1 MSEHSTQ
8 AGLPLKPLYRPDD
21 LEGFDY
27 DRKLAD
33 PGTYP
38 FTRGRRIEVG
48 RKSWIHRELSGEGD
62 PKRSNEQFKYLLE
75 KGQTGIDVIGDM
87 PTVSLLDPDHPMARH
102 GVGTTGVSIC
112 RLQDYVDL
120 LSGLPLD
127 SISISQSL
135 PAAFAMAGT
144 YLAARELGAD
154 AKSLRGSI
162 IQTPLYCDDSG
173 YFIGMPV
180 KLRLRLSRDSI
191 EFATHEMPKF
201 HAFLE
206 DSYYISEGGIDG
218 VEEMALAFI
227 EIRHITRDLM
237 ARGLDIDAFAPRI
250 AILLNCHMDFFE
262 TVAKIRAT
270 RRLFARMMKDEFSA
284 QDPRSL
290 ACNIASHTSGLS
302 MTAQQPVNNIARGTA
317 QTLALAMAGVQAIE
331 ISTFDE
337 AFRTPSPEAH
347 LVGLRT
353 QQVVALETNVAQV
366 ADPLGGSYFV
376 EALTDDMEARIWR
389 MVEEIEAAGDAAE
402 LAEQGYFRELFIKAM
417 ERRAAQVDDGTLMQV
432 GVNCHQIAEEEDRL
446 LKEVAERKIDPD
458 YARIEAITD
467 FRAQRDMDRV
477 RTTLAEVRGQA
488 EDFDHNIMPEIIAA
502 TAGGATMGEIA
513 GVLRQAYGGDYD
525 PYNMATSPLD

>member
-1 MSEHSTQ
+1 MSDHSTQ

-21 LEGFDY
+21 LEGFEY
-27 DRKLAD
+27 DEKLAD
-33 PGTYP
+33 PGVYP
-38 FTRGRRIEVG
+38 YTRGRRIEVG

-87 PTVSLLDPDHPMARH
+87 PTVSLLDPDHPMAQH

-144 YLAARELGAD
+144 YLAARELGVE
-154 AKSLRGSI
+154 AKGLRGSV

-191 EFATHEMPKF
+191 EFATREMPKF

-227 EIRHITRDLM
+227 EIRHITRDLL

-270 RRLFARMMKDEFSA
+270 RRLFARMMKDEFKA

-376 EALTDDMEARIWR
+376 EALTDDMEARIWQ

-458 YARIEAITD
+458 YTRIEAIIA
-467 FRAQRDMDRV
+467 FREQRDMDRV

-502 TAGGATMGEIA
+502 TAAAATMGEIA

-525 PYNMATSPLD
+525 PYNMATSPLE

>member
-1 MSEHSTQ
+1 MSDHSTQ

-33 PGTYP
+33 PGAYP

-75 KGQTGIDVIGDM
+75 KGQTGIDAIGDM
-87 PTVSLLDPDHPMARH
+87 PTVSLLDPDHPMAQH

-120 LSGLPLD
+120 FSGLPLD

-135 PAAFAMAGT
+135 PAAFATAGT
-144 YLAARELGAD
+144 YLAARELGTD
-154 AKSLRGSI
+154 PKSLRGSV

-191 EFATHEMPKF
+191 EFCTHEMPKF

-227 EIRHITRDLM
+227 EIRHITRDLL

-270 RRLFARMMKDEFSA
+270 RRLFARMMKHDFKA

-353 QQVVALETNVAQV
+353 QQVVALETNVSQV
-366 ADPLGGSYFV
+366 ADPLGGSYFI
-376 EALTDDMEARIWR
+376 EALTDDM
-389 MVEEIEAAGDAAE
+389 VEDIEAAGDAAD
-402 LAEQGYFRELFIKAM
+402 LAEKGYFRELFIKAM

-432 GVNCHQIAEEEDRL
+432 GVNCHQIPEEEDRL

-458 YARIEAITD
+458 YARIEAIKS
-467 FRAQRDMDRV
+467 FREQRNMDGV
-477 RTTLAEVRGQA
+477 RATLSDVRNEA
-488 EDFDHNIMPEIIAA
+488 EDHDKNIMPQIVAA
-502 TAGGATMGEIA
+502 TAAGATMGEIA

-525 PYNMATSPLD
+525 PYNMATSPLE